1 MFLVRPEDSRGRRT
15 RDTTM
20 ITTKRWVTFGLV
32 ALLLGAN
39 IGINTLRAQDA
50 DPGSQGAV
58 VEQLPT
64 ATPESTAAPQPPTLE
79 PRDIEPDA
87 AASPI
92 RNASSANALL
102 EVDAIVAPSEV
113 RAGDLL
119 TYTYRYTNTSGG
131 ALTNVYLRATWSN
144 MRNTNVVADTN
155 QKQFCNG
162 SCEPVN
168 VVGATPAYG
177 DADTLGNNIRYT
189 IGSLASGGAGSFSVV
204 LRLRSSAFPR
214 SGISPVRPA
223 SSIQIFANNVAT
235 AVAQDTISSLIV
247 GPAFKVVKAPIVGSP
262 AQITLGEY
270 VDFAIN
276 VGNASAPSDIID
288 GIARADARPATNV
301 TVTDQFP
308 AGVEYVPTADD
319 ADVSRSVSQASGMVT
334 WTIPSLAVQESR
346 TVVLRLRKPTS
357 QSGNAS
363 CTQITNAIYS
373 AGANEFPFES
383 TNVRYRVSGDPASMR
398 VVPTVQIAAITFQP
412 NVAYYG
418 ETVNAAIRVLNHYTQ
433 PVTGARLIMRLPD
446 NVRFQN
452 GSALPASGFTGPG
465 AQQPPQSIT
474 WTLNMPAGSA
484 SNPAVQTYTLQLKAE
499 LVEATKLVET
509 LVQVP
514 SGVPAGCLE
523 PKGEYLRTAPRLSVA
538 TTRFPNTLPALIS
551 SARPYTFALE
561 VTNNGTITVT
571 DATITA
577 ALPFNAVFPA
587 AFSYIPGS
595 STMNTVPR
603 EPDAYVDGN
612 GGHLVWNNIELGP
625 KSLTRFVFEVMPD
638 GFEYVEYCLTGAAS
652 SPQDPVAYAPTF
664 ALYNCVKVNPPL
676 GMSKTG
682 DRQYVTD
689 MSTPGGREVT
699 FTLMITNTGTHSYFM
714 GLRDYPASQLE
725 FIRQVSSNNGA
736 PTLVNLSGVQ
746 ELQWP
751 LQTLLPGERLQA
763 VVVFRVPN
771 GGTQL
776 TFRNELGFRFREA
789 NNAIVRVSQIPP
801 VEASISQRGTLY
813 FNISTENPVY
823 GPGDRIKY
831 ILSAYNTTPAQP
843 MSSISVDNYLP
854 AGFTFESMA
863 VDSDVADLPTQSP
876 GPSGRTAL
884 HWNLSSVGP
893 RQTKRVTFY
902 ARAASI
908 IGGFES
914 WVNMSSG
921 GSYERFANRTA
932 PVQTAR
938 RRTSTRAARC
948 RSR

>member
-1 MFLVRPEDSRGRRT
+1 M
-15 RDTTM
+15 
-20 ITTKRWVTFGLV
+20 
-32 ALLLGAN
+32 
-39 IGINTLRAQDA
+39 
-50 DPGSQGAV
+50 
-58 VEQLPT
+58 
-64 ATPESTAAPQPPTLE
+64 
-79 PRDIEPDA
+79 
-87 AASPI
+87 
-92 RNASSANALL
+92 
-102 EVDAIVAPSEV
+102 
-113 RAGDLL
+113 
-119 TYTYRYTNTSGG
+119 
-131 ALTNVYLRATWSN
+131 
-144 MRNTNVVADTN
+144 
-155 QKQFCNG
+155 
-162 SCEPVN
+162 
-168 VVGATPAYG
+168 
-177 DADTLGNNIRYT
+177 
-189 IGSLASGGAGSFSVV
+189 
-204 LRLRSSAFPR
+204 
-214 SGISPVRPA
+214 
-223 SSIQIFANNVAT
+223 
-235 AVAQDTISSLIV
+235 
-247 GPAFKVVKAPIVGSP
+247 
-262 AQITLGEY
+262 
-270 VDFAIN
+270 
-276 VGNASAPSDIID
+276 
-288 GIARADARPATNV
+288 
-301 TVTDQFP
+301 
-308 AGVEYVPTADD
+308 
-319 ADVSRSVSQASGMVT
+319 
-334 WTIPSLAVQESR
+334 
-346 TVVLRLRKPTS
+346 
-357 QSGNAS
+357 
-363 CTQITNAIYS
+363 
-373 AGANEFPFES
+373 
-383 TNVRYRVSGDPASMR
+383 RYRVSGDPASMR

-499 LVEATKLVET
+499 LIEATKLVET

-863 VDSDVADLPTQSP
+863 VDSDVTDLPTQSP

-893 RQTKRVTFY
+893 GQTKRVTFY

-921 GSYERFANRTA
+921 GSYDAVCQSNGTGSNCSTANINSSAVPIALTNTTIEALATLEPSLDDSACVLPGDARTYRLALVNTNVHAYGNTTVRIRLPFGVIVENFNASGSSGVVTLPAFSTEPDGSTLVLWSDIQLPAKPFNQASAQILLFLNLRIGRFAGNVPIVATA
-932 PVQTAR
+932 LSPDGDILRKDDALDPALRLCQLASPMLFKDTNKVEANPNDPVIFQLSAINPTNGVITVSLRDVLPSAFTVLGHAVGPSPAGRRQHADLERHCGACGQRWRAGHRAGALCNARDCQPAR
-938 RRTSTRAARC
+938 RDLRQQR
-948 RSR
+948 RSDRVVGGV